1 MFHHFPIKCLHSH
14 ADIMISMSHL
24 RAIRMGVEE
33 VKTAEWTI
41 CLGWETLLFLV
52 VFWKNDETWRSRPF
66 KAFLGALMEDKK
78 WRGFIVI
85 HLGPIVHLRTW
96 QWHTVTVNYG
106 DQSTKEHSIF
116 ILDYIITRYQ
126 RTRTCRD
133 CRDETATIGINKKQV
148 GDWPTQIWR
157 WTSWPLFGG
166 GGLTHKIYLHGT

>member
-1 MFHHFPIKCLHSH
+1 MPISWYRCPTSEPSAWVSKRWKLLSEPS
-14 ADIMISMSHL
+14 AL
-24 RAIRMGVEE
+24 
-33 VKTAEWTI
+33 AEKP
-41 CLGWETLLFLV
+41 CCFSLF
-52 VFWKNDETWRSRPF
+52 FEKNDETWRSRPF

-85 HLGPIVHLRTW
+85 HLGPIVPLRTW